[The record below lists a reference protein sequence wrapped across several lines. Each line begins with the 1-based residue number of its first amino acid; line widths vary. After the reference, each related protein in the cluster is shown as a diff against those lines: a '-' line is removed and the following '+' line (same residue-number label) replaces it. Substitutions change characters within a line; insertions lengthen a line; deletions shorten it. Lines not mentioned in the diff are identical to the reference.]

1 MSEAAST
8 TNILLCFQIVTDN
21 KQFGDVFAG
30 ALSYAELG
38 TLITK
43 SGAEYPY
50 MMEAMGRVV
59 AYLFAWTKII
69 VLTPSSMAIICL
81 TFAEYFM
88 SLFDFC
94 GEPQI
99 PKKIVAAL
107 AMSKKT
113 KIDVINAALN
123 SFGFIFR
130 SPE

>member
-1 MSEAAST
+1 
-8 TNILLCFQIVTDN
+8 LHLCLDIVAN
-21 KQFGDVFAG
+21 NEKYGDIFAG

-43 SGAEYPY
+43 SGAEYHY
-50 MMEAMGRVV
+50 MMAAMGRVV

-99 PKKIVAAL
+99 PKKIIAAL
-107 AMSKKT
+107 AMSKKPKT
-113 KIDVINAALN
+113 
-123 SFGFIFR
+123 ST
-130 SPE
+130 